1 MISVCTS
8 TYNNTP
14 EQLARAWASLKAQTY
29 TNWVWNIYDDS
40 TDPTV
45 WANLYGLCADER
57 YKIDLYRPHV
67 PSRGNIGLSKHNCF
81 MLAKGDIL
89 VELDADDVLT
99 PDALQLV
106 SDTFD
111 RGAGFAYSD
120 WCEILPD
127 GQSGKYPDG
136 WAFGFGDHYWD
147 TEHSVWAM
155 KAPPIN
161 EITIRHIVSAP
172 NHLRAW
178 DSDLYRKIGGHDI
191 TLPVADD
198 FDLVV
203 RTFLEAELTHIPKM
217 LYIQY
222 VGSHTA
228 QRQRNDLIQTL
239 VADLAEKYRDRITA
253 RFNPENGKGSKY
265 QKATGPPRQ

>member
-29 TNWVWNIYDDS
+29 TDWSWTIYDDS

-57 YKIDLYRPHV
+57 YRIDLYKPHV

-89 VELDADDVLT
+89 VEMDADDELT
-99 PDALQLV
+99 PDALDSV
-106 SDTFD
+106 SEAFAW
-111 RGAGFAYSD
+111 GAGFVYSD

-127 GQSGKYPDG
+127 GQSGRYPDG
-136 WAFGFGDHYWD
+136 WGFGFGGHYWD
-147 TEHSVWAM
+147 EEHQVWAM
-155 KAPPIN
+155 KAPEIN
-161 EITIRHIVSAP
+161 RTTLSHIVSAP

-178 DSDLYRKIGGHDI
+178 SADLYRRMNGHNVNMPI
-191 TLPVADD
+191 ADD
-198 FDLVV
+198 YELVV
-203 RTFLEAELTHIPKM
+203 RTALETDLVYIPKM
-217 LYIQY
+217 LYKQHI
-222 VGSHTA
+222 GAHTA
-228 QRQRNDLIQTL
+228 QRQRNGLIQDL
-239 VADLAEKYRDRITA
+239 VSKIASDYADELDDR
-253 RFNPENGKGSKY
+253 FGSL
-265 QKATGPPRQ
+265 